1 MSSSNAA
8 KADSE
13 WDGAGAGAGDDRELG
28 YNSVGLP
35 MTMQALLEVL
45 ETSAPTH
52 PLRLQVS
59 QALEADSVG
68 LMRAALATWY
78 KLPRFERDR
87 ILR

>member
-1 MSSSNAA
+1 M
-8 KADSE
+8 
-13 WDGAGAGAGDDRELG
+13 DDRELG
-28 YNSVGLP
+28 YNAVGLP
-35 MTMQALLEVL
+35 MTMRALLEVL

-59 QALEADSVG
+59 QAIDADSVA